1 MKATMTPAP
10 RTVNT
15 PASSRPSDVLLPPH
29 FDFHPLTRVVFEVGA
44 LARLGT
50 LAHELGGQRVLL
62 VTDPGLEAAGH
73 PQRALLSLRE
83 ARLETYLFDAVEEN
97 PTTRHVQAGV
107 EVARRQQVDMIV
119 AIGGGSAMD
128 CAKGIN
134 FVLTNGGKMADYK
147 GFGRASKPFLP
158 SIGIPTT
165 AGTGSEAQS
174 YALIADEKTHLKMAC
189 GDRKA
194 AFRVSIL
201 DPELTLTQPRH
212 VAAVTGMDAITH
224 AVESY
229 VTLRRSPLSQLFARE
244 AWRLL
249 ERNFTTVLNQGQN
262 LAARGAMQLGAHYAG
277 MAIENS
283 MLGAAHSC
291 ANPLTAHYGLTHGIA
306 VGILLPH
313 VIRFNAAVVGPLF
326 ADLVHDLG
334 YPNGDGQVAAETLA
348 RRITELMRAADLPT
362 RLADCGVSSSIFPV
376 LAEEAAQQWTA
387 RFNPRPVTEDDLLRL
402 YQAAH

>member
-1 MKATMTPAP
+1 MKAMTTPAP
-10 RTVNT
+10 RT
-15 PASSRPSDVLLPPH
+15 SSRSGEVPLLPH
-29 FDFHPLTRVVFEVGA
+29 FDFHPLSRVVFEAGA
-44 LARLGT
+44 LNRLGE
-50 LAHELGGQRVLL
+50 LARELGGKRVLL

-83 ARLETYLFDAVEEN
+83 ARLETYLFDGVEEN
-97 PTTRHVQAGV
+97 PTTKHVQAGV
-107 EVARRQQVDMIV
+107 EVARRHQVDLIV
-119 AIGGGSAMD
+119 AVGGGSAMD

-134 FVLTNGGKMADYK
+134 FLLTNGGKMEDYK
-147 GFGRASKPFLP
+147 GTGRATRAMLP
-158 SIGIPTT
+158 SIGVPTT

-194 AFRVSIL
+194 AFRISIL
-201 DPELTLTQPRH
+201 DPEVTLTQPRH
-212 VAAVTGMDAITH
+212 VAAVTGIDAVTH
-224 AVESY
+224 ALESY

-249 ERNFTTVLNQGQN
+249 ERNFTAVLNNGQN
-262 LAARGAMQLGAHYAG
+262 LAARGAMQLGAFYAG

-306 VGILLPH
+306 VGVLLPH
-313 VIRFNAAVVGPLF
+313 VIRFNAQSVGHLY

-334 YPNGDGQVAAETLA
+334 GSNGDAVSAGETLA
-348 RRITELMRAADLPT
+348 WRVVELMRAADLPT
-362 RLADCGVSSSIFPV
+362 RLADCGVTGSIFPV

-387 RFNPRPVTEDDLLRL
+387 RFNPRPTTEDDLLRL
-402 YQAAH
+402 YQAAY